1 VPLETEAA
9 RFALPSELFFAADLL
24 RVFMHRNRDA
34 PRWRATTEKLHVCYL
49 LNLTA
54 DYSNKKLEV

>member
-1 VPLETEAA
+1 
-9 RFALPSELFFAADLL
+9 
-24 RVFMHRNRDA
+24 MHRNRDA